1 MNLTF
6 VTMALQKLRSNSSQQ
21 NPLTCELH
29 QTMFDILDFNRALKV
44 INIILAYENDENN
57 IILHSVHP
65 PPTPHP
71 LLFLLGGGVEPPT
84 KLSKRGAAAL

>member
-6 VTMALQKLRSNSSQQ
+6 MTMALQKLRSNSSQQ

-29 QTMFDILDFNRALKV
+29 QTMFDIPDFNRALKV

-65 PPTPHP
+65 PPPP
-71 LLFLLGGGVEPPT
+71 LSTGR
-84 KLSKRGAAAL
+84 RG

>member
-29 QTMFDILDFNRALKV
+29 QTMFDVLDFNPALKV
-44 INIILAYENDENN
+44 INIILTYE
-57 IILHSVHP
+57 IHGVHP
-65 PPTPHP
+65 PLP
-71 LLFLLGGGVEPPT
+71 LFFCWGAEPPT
-84 KLSKRGAAAL
+84 KSSKNGTGA